1 MGANSG
7 DPTMDIYHARIA
19 IKKSP
24 LSRQK
29 YITAVNYTCV
39 DATTG
44 DDDDD
49 DEDDDDDDD
58 DDDDER
64 NKKVAAVDK
73 TARAIFSVDDSDL
86 EEDHGRKDAG
96 RPRLLQRQH
105 ENSGGDCENNRQST
119 PRPRKQYIRLVS
131 TLGNKKESVPLLK

>member
-1 MGANSG
+1 MGTNSG
-7 DPTMDIYHARIA
+7 NPTMDIYHARIA

-44 DDDDD
+44 ENDDD

-58 DDDDER
+58 NDNEG
-64 NKKVAAVDK
+64 NKKVAAIDK

-96 RPRLLQRQH
+96 PPRLLQRQH
-105 ENSGGDCENNRQST
+105 ENSGSDCENIRQST
-119 PRPRKQYIRLVS
+119 RRPRKQYIRLVS
-131 TLGNKKESVPLLK
+131 TLGNKKEPVPLLK

>member
-1 MGANSG
+1 MGTNSG
-7 DPTMDIYHARIA
+7 NPTMDIYHARIA

-44 DDDDD
+44 ENNDDDK
-49 DEDDDDDDD
+49 DDDDDD
-58 DDDDER
+58 DDDDEG

-73 TARAIFSVDDSDL
+73 TARAIFSRMPDHQDST
-86 EEDHGRKDAG
+86 KA
-96 RPRLLQRQH
+96 
-105 ENSGGDCENNRQST
+105 T
-119 PRPRKQYIRLVS
+119 
-131 TLGNKKESVPLLK
+131 